1 MALEVLRLLYE
12 QLAATPNLPHELINY
27 IFDALIAHYPAHTE
41 VPHV

>member
-12 QLAATPNLPHELINY
+12 QLAATPNLPHELIAY
-27 IFDALIAHYPAHTE
+27 LADLLIAHYPAHTE